1 LTPHSITLKMIQ
13 CLTPGIRMFSDLT
26 SEMEDTVQPKELEL
40 PLQLQ
45 FAMRKAELEAQEM
58 TWDDLYAALLNLYQ
72 RRLIEWAAIKDIL
85 ADENI
90 ELEFDIPTQLEL
102 VELAL
107 MCESSQDEDEDDD
120 DSCEFSV
127 F

>member
-1 LTPHSITLKMIQ
+1 
-13 CLTPGIRMFSDLT
+13 
-26 SEMEDTVQPKELEL
+26 MEDTVQPKELEL

>member
-1 LTPHSITLKMIQ
+1 LL
-13 CLTPGIRMFSDLT
+13 LGIRIFKDWQT
-26 SEMEDTVQPKELEL
+26 EMEDTVRPRELEL

-58 TWDDLYAALLNLYQ
+58 TWDQLYSALLNLYQ
-72 RRLIEWAAIKDIL
+72 RRLIEWAAVKDIL

-90 ELEFDIPTQLEL
+90 ELEFDLPTQLEL
-102 VELAL
+102 VELAM
-107 MCESSQDEDEDDD
+107 MCEGDEDDD
-120 DSCEFSV
+120 DEDDDKEYSV

>member
-1 LTPHSITLKMIQ
+1 LTR
-13 CLTPGIRMFSDLT
+13 GIRI
-26 SEMEDTVQPKELEL
+26 SEDKANKMEDAVRPRELEL

-85 ADENI
+85 QDENI
-90 ELEFDIPTQLEL
+90 ELEFDYSTQLEL
-102 VELAL
+102 MELAM
-107 MCESSQDEDEDDD
+107 MCEGDDDDEDDNED
-120 DSCEFSV
+120 RLMSV

>member
-1 LTPHSITLKMIQ
+1 LL
-13 CLTPGIRMFSDLT
+13 LGIRIFGDQQT
-26 SEMEDTVQPKELEL
+26 EMEETVRPRELEL

-58 TWDDLYAALLNLYQ
+58 TWDQLYAALLNLYQ
-72 RRLIEWAAIKDIL
+72 RRLIEWAAVKDIL

-90 ELEFDIPTQLEL
+90 ELEFDLPTQLEL
-102 VELAL
+102 VELAM
-107 MCESSQDEDEDDD
+107 MCEGDEDDEDDEDDD
-120 DSCEFSV
+120 KEYSV

>member
-1 LTPHSITLKMIQ
+1 MIQ
-13 CLTPGIRMFSDLT
+13 PLPHGIRIFPDLT
-26 SEMEDTVQPKELEL
+26 SEMEDTVQPRELEL

-58 TWDDLYAALLNLYQ
+58 TWDSLYAALLNLYQ

-90 ELEFDIPTQLEL
+90 ELEFDIPTQLEMA
-102 VELAL
+102 ELAI
-107 MCESSQDEDEDDD
+107 MCQGDEDDD
-120 DSCEFSV
+120 DDDLEAYSV

>member
-1 LTPHSITLKMIQ
+1 
-13 CLTPGIRMFSDLT
+13 
-26 SEMEDTVQPKELEL
+26 MEETVRPRELEL

-58 TWDDLYAALLNLYQ
+58 TWDQLYAALLNLYQ
-72 RRLIEWAAIKDIL
+72 RRLIEWAAVKDIL

-90 ELEFDIPTQLEL
+90 ELEFDLPTQLEL
-102 VELAL
+102 VELAM
-107 MCESSQDEDEDDD
+107 MCEGDEDEDDD
-120 DSCEFSV
+120 EDDDREFSV

>member
-1 LTPHSITLKMIQ
+1 MTGKDHHLTR
-13 CLTPGIRMFSDLT
+13 GIRIFEDKANK
-26 SEMEDTVQPKELEL
+26 MEDTVRPRELEL

-58 TWDDLYAALLNLYQ
+58 TWDGLYAALLNLYQ

-85 ADENI
+85 QDENI
-90 ELEFDIPTQLEL
+90 ELEFDCPTQLEL
-102 VELAL
+102 MELAM
-107 MCESSQDEDEDDD
+107 MCESDDDDEDDD
-120 DSCEFSV
+120 EDNEPLSV

>member
-1 LTPHSITLKMIQ
+1 
-13 CLTPGIRMFSDLT
+13 
-26 SEMEDTVQPKELEL
+26 MEETVRPRELEL

-58 TWDDLYAALLNLYQ
+58 TWDQLYAALLNLYQ
-72 RRLIEWAAIKDIL
+72 RRLIEWAAVKDIL

-90 ELEFDIPTQLEL
+90 ELEFDLPTQLEL
-102 VELAL
+102 VELAM
-107 MCESSQDEDEDDD
+107 MCEGDEDDEDDEDDD
-120 DSCEFSV
+120 REFSV

>member
-1 LTPHSITLKMIQ
+1 MIQ
-13 CLTPGIRMFSDLT
+13 PSPHGIRIFSDLT

-58 TWDDLYAALLNLYQ
+58 TWEQLYAALLNLYQ
-72 RRLIEWAAIKDIL
+72 RRLIEWAAVKDIL
-85 ADENI
+85 ADEHI
-90 ELEFDIPTQLEL
+90 ELEFDIPTQLEMA
-102 VELAL
+102 ELAM
-107 MCESSQDEDEDDD
+107 MCQEDEDEEDDED
-120 DSCEFSV
+120 PEAYSV

>member
-1 LTPHSITLKMIQ
+1 
-13 CLTPGIRMFSDLT
+13 
-26 SEMEDTVQPKELEL
+26 MEETVRPRELEL

-58 TWDDLYAALLNLYQ
+58 TWDQLYAALLNLYQ
-72 RRLIEWAAIKDIL
+72 RRLIEWAAVKDIL

-90 ELEFDIPTQLEL
+90 ELEFDLPTQLEL
-102 VELAL
+102 VELAM
-107 MCESSQDEDEDDD
+107 MCEGDEDDEDDEDDD
-120 DSCEFSV
+120 KEYSV

>member
-1 LTPHSITLKMIQ
+1 
-13 CLTPGIRMFSDLT
+13 
-26 SEMEDTVQPKELEL
+26 MEDAVRPRELEL

-58 TWDDLYAALLNLYQ
+58 TWDQLYAALLNLYQ
-72 RRLIEWAAIKDIL
+72 RRLIEWAAIKDLL

-90 ELEFDIPTQLEL
+90 EIEFDHPTQLEL
-102 VELAL
+102 VELAM
-107 MCESSQDEDEDDD
+107 MCQRDDEEDDD
-120 DSCEFSV
+120 DDDREFSV

>member
-1 LTPHSITLKMIQ
+1 MTR
-13 CLTPGIRMFSDLT
+13 GIRIFEDKANK
-26 SEMEDTVQPKELEL
+26 MEDTVRPRELEL

-58 TWDDLYAALLNLYQ
+58 TWDGLYAALLNLYQ

-85 ADENI
+85 QDENI
-90 ELEFDIPTQLEL
+90 ELEFDSPTQLEL
-102 VELAL
+102 MELAM
-107 MCESSQDEDEDDD
+107 MCGGDDDDEDDD
-120 DSCEFSV
+120 EDDEPMSV

>member
-1 LTPHSITLKMIQ
+1 
-13 CLTPGIRMFSDLT
+13 
-26 SEMEDTVQPKELEL
+26 MEETVRPRELEL

-58 TWDDLYAALLNLYQ
+58 TWDQLYAALLNLYQ
-72 RRLIEWAAIKDIL
+72 RRLIEWAAVKDIL

-90 ELEFDIPTQLEL
+90 ELEFDLPTQLEL
-102 VELAL
+102 VELAM
-107 MCESSQDEDEDDD
+107 MCEGDEDDEDDEDDD
-120 DSCEFSV
+120 REYSV

>member
-1 LTPHSITLKMIQ
+1 
-13 CLTPGIRMFSDLT
+13 
-26 SEMEDTVQPKELEL
+26 MEDTVRPRELEL

-45 FAMRKAELEAQEM
+45 FAMRKAELEAQEL
-58 TWDDLYAALLNLYQ
+58 TWDQLYAALLNLYH

-102 VELAL
+102 AELAI
-107 MCESSQDEDEDDD
+107 MCQADEDDD
-120 DSCEFSV
+120 DDEDKYESV

>member
-1 LTPHSITLKMIQ
+1 
-13 CLTPGIRMFSDLT
+13 
-26 SEMEDTVQPKELEL
+26 MEDAVRPRELEL

-58 TWDDLYAALLNLYQ
+58 TWDGLYTALLNLYQ
-72 RRLIEWAAIKDIL
+72 RRLIEWAAIKDLL

-90 ELEFDIPTQLEL
+90 ELEFDHPTQLEL
-102 VELAL
+102 VELAM
-107 MCESSQDEDEDDD
+107 MCQSNEDEDEDDD
-120 DSCEFSV
+120 DDDREFSV

>member
-1 LTPHSITLKMIQ
+1 MTR
-13 CLTPGIRMFSDLT
+13 GIRI
-26 SEMEDTVQPKELEL
+26 SEDKANKMEDAVRPRELEL

-85 ADENI
+85 QDENI
-90 ELEFDIPTQLEL
+90 ELEFDYSTQLEL
-102 VELAL
+102 MELAM
-107 MCESSQDEDEDDD
+107 MCEGDDDDEDDNED
-120 DSCEFSV
+120 RLMSV

>member
-1 LTPHSITLKMIQ
+1 
-13 CLTPGIRMFSDLT
+13 
-26 SEMEDTVQPKELEL
+26 MENQVHARELEL

-58 TWDDLYAALLNLYQ
+58 TWDQLYAALLNLYQ

-85 ADENI
+85 QDENI
-90 ELEFDIPTQLEL
+90 ELEFDVPTQLEL
-102 VELAL
+102 VELAI
-107 MCESSQDEDEDDD
+107 MCDDGEDDD
-120 DSCEFSV
+120 DDENPEYSV

>member
-1 LTPHSITLKMIQ
+1 
-13 CLTPGIRMFSDLT
+13 
-26 SEMEDTVQPKELEL
+26 MENPVQPRELEL

-58 TWDDLYAALLNLYQ
+58 TWDGLYAALLNLYQ

-85 ADENI
+85 QDENI
-90 ELEFDIPTQLEL
+90 ELEFDCPTQLEL
-102 VELAL
+102 MELAM
-107 MCESSQDEDEDDD
+107 MCESDDDDEDDD
-120 DSCEFSV
+120 EDNEPLSV

>member
-1 LTPHSITLKMIQ
+1 MLL
-13 CLTPGIRMFSDLT
+13 GIRIFGDQQT
-26 SEMEDTVQPKELEL
+26 EMEETVRPRELEL

-58 TWDDLYAALLNLYQ
+58 TWDQLYAALLNLYQ
-72 RRLIEWAAIKDIL
+72 RRLIEWAAVKDIL

-90 ELEFDIPTQLEL
+90 ELEFDLPTQLEL
-102 VELAL
+102 VELAM
-107 MCESSQDEDEDDD
+107 MCEGDEDDEDDEDDD
-120 DSCEFSV
+120 KEYSV

>member
-1 LTPHSITLKMIQ
+1 
-13 CLTPGIRMFSDLT
+13 
-26 SEMEDTVQPKELEL
+26 MEDAVRPRELEL

-58 TWDDLYAALLNLYQ
+58 TWDGLYTALLNLYQ
-72 RRLIEWAAIKDIL
+72 RRLIEWAAIKDLL

-90 ELEFDIPTQLEL
+90 EIEFDHPTQLEL
-102 VELAL
+102 VELAM
-107 MCESSQDEDEDDD
+107 MCQSNEDEDEGDDD
-120 DSCEFSV
+120 DDREFSV

>member
-1 LTPHSITLKMIQ
+1 LL
-13 CLTPGIRMFSDLT
+13 LGIRIFGDQQT
-26 SEMEDTVQPKELEL
+26 EMEETVRPRELEL

-58 TWDDLYAALLNLYQ
+58 TWDQLYAALLNLYQ
-72 RRLIEWAAIKDIL
+72 RRLIEWAAVKDIL

-90 ELEFDIPTQLEL
+90 ELEFDLPTQLEL
-102 VELAL
+102 VELAM
-107 MCESSQDEDEDDD
+107 MCEGDEDDEDDEDDD
-120 DSCEFSV
+120 REYSV